1 MDILAVIQKQFPF
14 FDSELAQQIVAVG
27 EVKQIKS
34 GDVIMRTG
42 QNIKST
48 MLVLDGLIKIFRE
61 DEEGNEFFMYYL
73 EPGEACAVTMVCAI
87 KSQTSQLMAK
97 AVVDTEVIAI
107 PLSYMDTWMA
117 TYKTWYHFVVG
128 SYRNRFEDLLQ
139 TIDHIAFRNMDER
152 LVFYLRQYQQTQKS
166 NEVYTSFTEIAQELN
181 SSREVV
187 SRLMKKLSE
196 KGLIVLHKSHIE
208 IVNIEKALS

>member
-1 MDILAVIQKQFPF
+1 MSKDRVLNRAYMKRYGLDIGDVTISFEKRLTLQGDAIAPDLHDHEKILAGV
-14 FDSELAQQIVAVG
+14 DAL
-27 EVKQIKS
+27 
-34 GDVIMRTG
+34 
-42 QNIKST
+42 N
-48 MLVLDGLIKIFRE
+48 
-61 DEEGNEFFMYYL
+61 NEFFMYYL

-117 TYKTWYHFVVG
+117 TYKSWYHFVVG

-166 NEVYTSFTEIAQELN
+166 NEVNTSFTEIAQELN

-187 SRLMKKLSE
+187 SRLMRKLSE

>member
-1 MDILAVIQKQFPF
+1 
-14 FDSELAQQIVAVG
+14 
-27 EVKQIKS
+27 
-34 GDVIMRTG
+34 
-42 QNIKST
+42 
-48 MLVLDGLIKIFRE
+48 
-61 DEEGNEFFMYYL
+61 
-73 EPGEACAVTMVCAI
+73 
-87 KSQTSQLMAK
+87 
-97 AVVDTEVIAI
+97 
-107 PLSYMDTWMA
+107 MA
-117 TYKTWYHFVVG
+117 TYKSWYHFVVG

-166 NEVYTSFTEIAQELN
+166 NEVFTSFTEIAQELN